1 MPTPLLTVA
10 EAAVYLAVKPSYVRH
25 LVREQRIASYRVGK
39 FVRLRPADLDAYLE
53 AGRRESR

>member
-53 AGRRESR
+53 AGAA